1 MVLEG
6 DCSISPLEQVSQ
18 RGAAPCRGHQGAG
31 ARAREGQG
39 YAGLSGVGGDLVLPL
54 GRWHIILGSEILGSL
69 LGSEVMASLV
79 FLGRAASL
87 LRTVF

>member
-1 MVLEG
+1 MQG
-6 DCSISPLEQVSQ
+6 PSGS
-18 RGAAPCRGHQGAG
+18 RGWS
-31 ARAREGQG
+31 REGQG
-39 YAGLSGVGGDLVLPL
+39 YAGLSGMGGDLVLPL

-69 LGSEVMASLV
+69 PGSEVMASLV